1 MVENEFTAEEAA
13 LYDRQIRLWGLDA
26 QKRLRAAKVLIAGL
40 GGLGA
45 EVTKN
50 LVLAGIHSV
59 TLLDHNNV
67 SERDYTS
74 QFLLSRE
81 DIGKNRAE
89 SSLSHTQ
96 QLNPRVDVAID
107 KDNIQDKGEEFFK
120 MFDVVCLTGY
130 YSLDV
135 LFFINNTCRKHNIK
149 FYCGGVWGFFGYV
162 FTDLGKQHM
171 FVEEILVKV
180 EQQVYGESGEPM
192 PKKPRSEEKNNT
204 NGEKAFTKFDRHL
217 TVEFVPLEKALAVK
231 SGKTGVGIDKRTS
244 SVFLLTHVLFRF
256 LSNHNRPPL
265 PQNRST
271 DTAELIKLRDE
282 TLDDLGV
289 DRTRLDG
296 GFLSKTFGELSPI
309 CAVVGGVLA
318 QDVIKAVSGKD
329 APLKNFFLFD
339 GQDGSGVVEHFGR

>member
-59 TLLDHNNV
+59 TLLDHHNV
-67 SERDYTS
+67 SELDYTS

-81 DIGKNRAE
+81 DLGKNRAE

-96 QLNPRVDVAID
+96 QLNPRVNVVVD
-107 KDNIQDKGEEFFK
+107 KDSIQDKGEEFFK
-120 MFDVVCLTGY
+120 TFDVVCLTGY

-162 FTDLGKQHM
+162 FTDLGKQHT
-171 FVEEILVKV
+171 FVEEIPVKI
-180 EQQVYGESGEPM
+180 EQPVYGESGEPM
-192 PKKPRSEEKNNT
+192 PKKPRSEEKT
-204 NGEKAFTKFDRHL
+204 TQMVKK

-231 SGKTGVGIDKRTS
+231 SGKAGVGIDRRTS
-244 SVFLLTHVLFRF
+244 SIFLLTHVLFRF
-256 LSNHNRPPL
+256 LSNHKRPPL
-265 PQNRST
+265 PQNRTT

-289 DRTRLDG
+289 DRTRLGDV
-296 GFLSKTFGELSPI
+296 FLDKTFGELSPI
-309 CAVVGGVLA
+309 CAVVGGVLS
-318 QDVIKAVSGKD
+318 QDIIKAVSAKD